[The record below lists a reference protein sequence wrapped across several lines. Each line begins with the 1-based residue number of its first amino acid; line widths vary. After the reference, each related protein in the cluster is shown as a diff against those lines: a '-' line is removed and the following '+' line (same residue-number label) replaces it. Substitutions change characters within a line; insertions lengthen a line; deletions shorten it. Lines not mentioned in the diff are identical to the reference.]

1 VKGTLEDQKKDL
13 ELLKE
18 GLKEVRKDLKV

>member
-18 GLKEVRKDLKV
+18 GLKEVRKDMKV